1 METRPNQPQAPGT
14 ARYSTLSSA
23 LLRYKPKA
31 GPAPPALQIR
41 HSPDTKT
48 HFPATTGVEFV
59 EFSGPVPMPA
69 TTRTR
74 TTRIIQTTL
83 ATKKLRFRYDR
94 VRVCCRRGTPPLTA
108 HPTPTDHFRF
118 FTEISY
124 EKTRNSYDRYE
135 VAAIALTC
143 SSLTPK
149 HDSPIDLK
157 WAEMGGNGTDSPVFL
172 PLLPFPAGLPSTR
185 TARECSTMP
194 PNTATHPSQQKE
206 AQLASLQ
213 RHPQSHNRGVRRH
226 PSLRRGT
233 RPRRPRG

>member
-1 METRPNQPQAPGT
+1 METQPNRPQVPRIAC
-14 ARYSTLSSA
+14 YSTLSSA

-31 GPAPPALQIR
+31 GPAPPTLQIR

-48 HFPATTGVEFV
+48 RFPSYDRCRVRRVLRASPNTRDNPNNPNN
-59 EFSGPVPMPA
+59 FSYE
-69 TTRTR
+69 
-74 TTRIIQTTL
+74 
-83 ATKKLRFRYDR
+83 KLRFRYDR

-118 FTEISY
+118 FTEIAMKKLATATTGMKWPPSPSPARPSPRSM
-124 EKTRNSYDRYE
+124 TLQ
-135 VAAIALTC
+135 LT
-143 SSLTPK
+143 SNER
-149 HDSPIDLK
+149 K
-157 WAEMGGNGTDSPVFL
+157 WAEMARIPLFFSPCS
-172 PLLPFPAGLPSTR
+172 FPAGLPSTR

-194 PNTATHPSQQKE
+194 LKTVTHPSQQKE

-213 RHPQSHNRGVRRH
+213 RHPQSHNRGVRWH